1 MMSTACVDRQWSVGD
16 DFSHCGQRNLHKK
29 ARFWVRLKEPA
40 KKTTKKRSPWV
51 ERTANI
57 IPKAGKNLATSRNW
71 KADMR
76 LPTQRG
82 AGWEGVWD
90 RRWNHKS
97 KQNTEYTGTCG
108 L

>member
-1 MMSTACVDRQWSVGD
+1 MDRQWSVGD

-40 KKTTKKRSPWV
+40 KKTTRKRSPWV

-76 LPTQRG
+76 LATYTARG
-82 AGWEGVWD
+82 RVGGGV
-90 RRWNHKS
+90 
-97 KQNTEYTGTCG
+97 G
-108 L
+108 